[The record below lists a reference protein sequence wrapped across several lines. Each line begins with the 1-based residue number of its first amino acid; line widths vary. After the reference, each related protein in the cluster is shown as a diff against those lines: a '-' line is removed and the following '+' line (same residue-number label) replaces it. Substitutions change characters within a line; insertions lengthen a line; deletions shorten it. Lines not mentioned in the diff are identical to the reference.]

1 MQKLPPRPASEVG
14 DRSGLQLERTNLY
27 SPSTLSPE
35 FTQKINFTN
44 IQGAFPGTHL
54 EALRCVIRL
63 VQEYLGEVS
72 IFQRKLRGI
81 SVAGSYLRLAFITFY
96 DLFFTAYTVDFCSG
110 NFSVSLERK
119 SDYG

>member
-44 IQGAFPGTHL
+44 IQGGIPGTHL

-63 VQEYLGEVS
+63 VQEYLGELS
-72 IFQRKLRGI
+72 IFQRKLTRHLSRRI
-81 SVAGSYLRLAFITFY
+81 LSKVSILLLSMI
-96 DLFFTAYTVDFCSG
+96 
-110 NFSVSLERK
+110 FSSPRIL
-119 SDYG
+119 